1 MARTASDLKKAGW
14 PREEILKYRPWQAV
28 DRYKGKSQII
38 QRRQRA
44 WEVAKQAAKLLKI
57 RFGATRVKIFGSVA
71 HGAWFTPRSDVDIY
85 IEGLTVEAFSRAEAA
100 IEKIDQ
106 GFKVDLLTPEECSEE
121 LLRRI
126 EEEGVE
132 L

>member
-28 DRYKGKSQII
+28 DRYKGESQII

-71 HGAWFTPRSDVDIY
+71 HVAWIY
-85 IEGLTVEAFSRAEAA
+85 
-100 IEKIDQ
+100 
-106 GFKVDLLTPEECSEE
+106 P
-121 LLRRI
+121 
-126 EEEGVE
+126 
-132 L
+132 

>member
-1 MARTASDLKKAGW
+1 MTKTASDLRKAGW
-14 PREEILKYRPWQAV
+14 PHEEIFKYRPWQAV
-28 DRYKGKSQII
+28 DRYNRESHII
-38 QRRQRA
+38 KRRQKA
-44 WEVAKQAAKLLKI
+44 WEVATQAAKLLKT
-57 RFGATRVKIFGSVA
+57 RFGATCVKVFGSLA

-85 IEGLTVEAFSRAEAA
+85 IEGLTIESFFQVEAA

>member
-1 MARTASDLKKAGW
+1 MGLG
-14 PREEILKYRPWQAV
+14 
-28 DRYKGKSQII
+28 
-38 QRRQRA
+38 
-44 WEVAKQAAKLLKI
+44 
-57 RFGATRVKIFGSVA
+57 
-71 HGAWFTPRSDVDIY
+71 FTPRSDVDIY
-85 IEGLTVEAFSRAEAA
+85 IEGLSVESFSRAEAA

-106 GFKVDLLTPEECSEE
+106 GFKVDLLTPEEGSEE